1 MKHSSTRHAGHLCPW
16 LLVPL
21 RVWTPAAAG
30 AKPCGQQLEET
41 LPEGSAAG
49 GVENKVDAEMG
60 VLQLHEE
67 LLQVPHGDLV
77 RVLLAAPQAAE
88 EGVHPDHVTV
98 EAEE

>member
-1 MKHSSTRHAGHLCPW
+1 
-16 LLVPL
+16 
-21 RVWTPAAAG
+21 
-30 AKPCGQQLEET
+30 
-41 LPEGSAAG
+41 
-49 GVENKVDAEMG
+49 MG